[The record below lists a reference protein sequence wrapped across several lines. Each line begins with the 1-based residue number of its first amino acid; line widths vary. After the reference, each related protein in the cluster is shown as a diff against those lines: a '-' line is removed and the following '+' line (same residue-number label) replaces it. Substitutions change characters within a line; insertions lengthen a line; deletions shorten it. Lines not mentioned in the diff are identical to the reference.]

1 MIFPNLNRET
11 RERLYK
17 NIFIAGDKF
26 KILRGWLR
34 DICGFIFVITVLLFL
49 LSFIYY
55 IGFSL
60 SPQTEESLKSSFKLM
75 LLVLAVTKFLPEFI
89 FPEFRPF
96 LSLFF
101 RIAVLVFSFLVL
113 TENYIVPADGSS
125 PDGFLFGAEP
135 VISAIFI
142 IIISEIS
149 NFFELI
155 SKINIPTSLVFSGS
169 FFLIILIG
177 SGLLMLPKAHN
188 GQLSFLNAFFTS
200 VSAVCVTGLIVVD
213 TATSFSYLGKIFIL
227 VLIQIGGL
235 GIMTFTGFFSYI
247 FTTSSSLHERM
258 LLRDIFSS
266 KSMGNLFKILT
277 KIIIFTLLTELA
289 GAFLIYSSLDDNMAG
304 RGFFSLFHA
313 VSAFC
318 NAGFSTLSEGL
329 CSPVVNQNF
338 TLLTSVSV
346 LIILGGIG
354 FPVLIMLYSY
364 IKYLLILLIRRI
376 RRKRPPVLQERLDIG
391 SRIVIVTTI
400 LLLAGGGMLFYILE
414 KDNSMGLFHNSQKA
428 FLSFFNSVTV
438 RTAGF
443 SMSDFTKLGYPAIFL
458 TMFLMWVGASP
469 GSTGGGIKTSTF
481 AIAIRSA
488 WSNIRG
494 RHVLEISNRQISND
508 TVTRVLSIVILSIV
522 FILAGFFSLLITEP
536 GRDPVQLLFECFSA
550 FGTVGLSLADTSTL
564 SEAGK
569 IVIIV
574 LMFAGRVGPLTL
586 LSGFL
591 ISNRK
596 KYYKYPESDIIIN

>member
-1 MIFPNLNRET
+1 MNLFNLNRET
-11 RERLYK
+11 REKLYK
-17 NIFIAGDKF
+17 NIFIAGDRL
-26 KILRGWLR
+26 KILRNWIR

-60 SPQTEESLKSSFKLM
+60 SSSLSENLKSSFRLM
-75 LLVLAVTKFLPEFI
+75 LLILAVSKFLPEIMFPAFRPLLSFI
-89 FPEFRPF
+89 FRVSVLIFSIVI
-96 LSLFF
+96 LSANFKVASGGSPVSAFF
-101 RIAVLVFSFLVL
+101 YG
-113 TENYIVPADGSS
+113 T
-125 PDGFLFGAEP
+125 EP

-149 NFFELI
+149 HFFELI
-155 SKINIPTSLVFSGS
+155 SKINIPASLIFSGS
-169 FFLIILIG
+169 FFFIILIG
-177 SGLLMLPKAHN
+177 SGLLMLPKAHTV
-188 GQLSFLNAFFTS
+188 QISFLDAIFTS

-213 TATSFSYLGKIFIL
+213 TATSFSLLGKIFIL

-247 FTTSSSLHERM
+247 FTTRSSLHERM

-289 GAFLIYSSLDDNMAG
+289 GAFLIYSSLDENTTG
-304 RGFFSLFHA
+304 RGFFSVFHA

-329 CSPVVNQNF
+329 CTPSVNRNY
-338 TLLTSVSV
+338 TLLTLVSV

-354 FPVLIMLYSY
+354 FPVLLRIYSY
-364 IKYLLILLIRRI
+364 VKYLLILFLRKI
-376 RRKRPPVLQERLDIG
+376 RRKRPPVLKERLNLS
-391 SRIVIVTTI
+391 SRIVLVTTV
-400 LLLAGGGMLFYILE
+400 LLLAGGGILYYFLE
-414 KDNSMGLFHNSQKA
+414 KDNSMRMLQDSQKT

-443 SMSDFTKLGYPAIFL
+443 SMIDLTKLGYPAIFL

-469 GSTGGGIKTSTF
+469 GSTGGGIKTTTF

-494 RHVLEISNRQISND
+494 RNVLEISNRQISND
-508 TVTRVLSIVILSIV
+508 TVTRVLSIVILSMV
-522 FILAGFFSLLITEP
+522 FILAGFFSLLLTET
-536 GRDPVQLLFECFSA
+536 GKDPIQLLFECFSA
-550 FGTVGLSLADTSTL
+550 FGTVGLSLANTSTL
-564 SEAGK
+564 SETGK
-569 IVIIV
+569 IIIII

-586 LSGFL
+586 LSGFF

-596 KYYKYPESDIIIN
+596 KYYQYPESDIIIN